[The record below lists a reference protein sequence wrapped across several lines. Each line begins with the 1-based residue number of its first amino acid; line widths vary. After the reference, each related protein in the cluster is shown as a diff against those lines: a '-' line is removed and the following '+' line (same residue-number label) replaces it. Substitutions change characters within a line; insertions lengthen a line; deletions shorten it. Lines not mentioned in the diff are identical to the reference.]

1 MPLIPNLIKNVNSIC
16 AYSMIQSKSL
26 EGAAAKSAGGPVCYA
41 GSIHKKEYKMK
52 EKIYT
57 IPVNDAFDKDCE
69 CPLCAMYQELE
80 IMR

>member
-41 GSIHKKEYKMK
+41 GSIHKKEYKN
-52 EKIYT
+52 ESYH
-57 IPVNDAFDKDCE
+57 C
-69 CPLCAMYQELE
+69 
-80 IMR
+80 